1 MIEDLDSKRSKFL
14 PSDGFTLIELMVSL
28 TIAVIT
34 CMAIIT
40 IVGGGSIVNKR
51 MMFEAKAYKL
61 AQSILEQPEYA
72 PGQAYMSLAVGTVI
86 IPNKVIWRNLKSSSI
101 KVEVTSIDYVE
112 GSITIPSKKIKVTI
126 SYNQPQVTS
135 IDLTTVIT
143 YKI

>member
-1 MIEDLDSKRSKFL
+1 MNSK
-14 PSDGFTLIELMVSL
+14 GFTIIELMVSL
-28 TIAVIT
+28 VIAMIT
-34 CMAIIT
+34 CMVIIT
-40 IVGGGSIVNKR
+40 IVGGGSLVNKR

-61 AQSILEQPEYA
+61 AQSILEQSEYA
-72 PGQAYMSLAVGTVI
+72 PGPSYLALNVGITT
-86 IPNKVIWRNLKSSSI
+86 IPNRTIWRNLKSSSI

-112 GSITIPSKKIKVTI
+112 GSVTIPSKKIKITI